1 MVQVKF
7 AVFAIIVLSLWIGHL
22 YVLAPPLSARAVDA
36 AMAHATAAS
45 ASLEAKIDEQRREL
59 QRLPVKVAARG
70 APAALKAAGAKREAP
85 AAEKF
90 VPFRDGLV
98 AAVPEPLRDKLV
110 VGLANEFG
118 KPTTNLSRS
127 GS

>member
-45 ASLEAKIDEQRREL
+45 ASLEAKIDDQRREL
-59 QRLPVKVAARG
+59 QRLTVKVAARG
-70 APAALKAAGAKREAP
+70 ALAALQAARAKSAAP
-85 AAEKF
+85 AAEKV
-90 VPFRDGLV
+90 VPFRERLDGTI
-98 AAVPEPLRDKLV
+98 PEPLTQHSPVR
-110 VGLANEFG
+110 LAY
-118 KPTTNLSRS
+118 
-127 GS
+127 